1 MNQFE
6 ETGGVRIGG
15 FKATW
20 PFGTLKV
27 SEFKLELHAS
37 IKGKFVFKRSDIIS
51 IQPITSIIGSSI
63 RINHRVE
70 KYNKDIVFTFLG
82 NAEERMTE
90 IAKTGFLN
98 NTVPTPDYID
108 QEISLQ
114 QQQAGFP
121 IKIPVA
127 IGVVVIWNL
136 LILMDI
142 SNIFHTRKEAG
153 MFGIGTGIALAFI
166 FLGCLL
172 LLISDFVRQLILKN
186 GNDITSIRPF
196 LLFTGFIV
204 LVMFTMGFLPQYL

>member
-51 IQPITSIIGSSI
+51 IQPDTSIIGSSI

-70 KYNKDIVFTFLG
+70 KYDKDIVFTFLG
-82 NAEERMTE
+82 NAEERMAE
-90 IAKTGFLN
+90 ITKTGFF
-98 NTVPTPDYID
+98 NTSETPGDID
-108 QEISLQ
+108 QEITMQ
-114 QQQAGFP
+114 QQQTGFP

-136 LILMDI
+136 LILMDF
-142 SNIFHTRKEAG
+142 SNIFHTRAENG
-153 MFGIGTGIALAFI
+153 MFGIGVGTALAFV
-166 FLGCLL
+166 FLLCLL
-172 LLISDFVRQLILKN
+172 LLISDFVRQLVLKN
-186 GNDITSIRPF
+186 SNDITTIRPF
-196 LLFTGFIV
+196 LLFTGFITLMIFV
-204 LVMFTMGFLPQYL
+204 LGFLPQYL